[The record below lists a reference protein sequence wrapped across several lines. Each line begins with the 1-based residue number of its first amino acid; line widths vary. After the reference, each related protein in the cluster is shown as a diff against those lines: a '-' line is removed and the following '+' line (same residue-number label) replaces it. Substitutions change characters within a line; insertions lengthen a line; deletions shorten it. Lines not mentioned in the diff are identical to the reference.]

1 MKVKRFFAATMSA
14 ALKQVRE
21 SMGDDAVILSSRRID
36 GGVEI
41 VTALD
46 YDENMAR
53 QKLGDAAADAT
64 SDGRLAELQAE
75 QHLRLQEELDRSRS
89 RIRNLR
95 EQRGGYEPRQR
106 TPAGKEYLD
115 TDDLP
120 SLSSPRQP
128 GVHASAAGAERA
140 HVPSESGASDELAVM
155 RRELDSLRA
164 MISEQGA
171 AGHQV
176 TPLARSQADAEEVL
190 DAVRKRLAERL
201 EEFGLSGSLAASLAR
216 QSGRGKLEDNWKRS
230 LRTLAAGLRTGSGD
244 WATRGGIYALVGP
257 TGSGKTTTIGK
268 IAAQYV
274 LEHGADSLALV
285 TTDRYR
291 VAAHEQLFVFGRILN
306 VPVRVVDDSHSL
318 DEVLDELEDRHL
330 VLIDTAGLSGADP
343 GCQEQLA
350 ELANSRHR
358 VSPHLV
364 VPATSQSRI
373 MKSMWHCYK
382 MAGLAGCI
390 MTKLDEALTLGEVLG
405 FALETALPVA
415 WVTDGQKI
423 PQDLHPANAA
433 SLVRL
438 GVERLRDVRK
448 QQAMAEGA

>member
-21 SMGDDAVILSSRRID
+21 TMGDDAVILSSRRVD

-53 QKLGDAAADAT
+53 QKLGEAAAEAT
-64 SDGRLAELQAE
+64 SGGRLAELQAD
-75 QHLRLQEELDRSRS
+75 QHRRLQEELDRSRH
-89 RIRNLR
+89 RIRELR
-95 EQRGGYEPRQR
+95 NRRSGHDPQQRAGYAGSRLELDDLPPVPETRQETVAR
-106 TPAGKEYLD
+106 TPAAD
-115 TDDLP
+115 
-120 SLSSPRQP
+120 
-128 GVHASAAGAERA
+128 
-140 HVPSESGASDELAVM
+140 SGTSDELAVM

-164 MISEQGA
+164 MISDKVPVKPSA
-171 AGHQV
+171 A
-176 TPLARSQADAEEVL
+176 TAEKAADDAL
-190 DAVRKRLAERL
+190 DAVRKRLGERL
-201 EEFGLSGSLAASLAR
+201 EEFGLGSQLAASLAR

-230 LRTLAAGLRTGSGD
+230 LRTLAAGVKTSGGD
-244 WATRGGIYALVGP
+244 WSTRGGIYALVGP

-306 VPVRVVDDSHSL
+306 VPVRVVDDTHNL
-318 DEVLDELEDRHL
+318 DAVLDELQDRHL

-343 GCQEQLA
+343 GCQEQLR
-350 ELANSRHR
+350 ELAQSRHAVR
-358 VSPHLV
+358 PHLV

-382 MAGLAGCI
+382 MADLAGCI
-390 MTKLDEALTLGEVLG
+390 ITKLDEALTLGEVLG

-423 PQDLHPANAA
+423 PEDLHRANAA

-438 GVERLRDVRK
+438 GVERLRDARK
-448 QQAMAEGA
+448 QQTMAEGA